1 MNTSNA
7 PASIQ
12 HVEYVMGMAVS
23 FDIRPPLPTPSAL
36 DSAVAWLHHVD
47 TTFSTYKLDS
57 PISRL
62 GRGEL
67 TLDDVTPEV
76 VQVLRRCIQ
85 LTSLTD
91 GAFDAFA
98 VPAANG
104 TNLDPSGLVKGW
116 AIEHAANLLEQQ
128 GAANF
133 GINAGGDIA
142 IRGDPEPGHPW
153 RVGIRHP
160 QRPDQQAIVLSLAGS
175 HAIAT
180 SATYERGAHIIDPT
194 TGMPTTELASVT
206 VIGPDLGDA
215 DAFATVVFVMGPAG
229 LDWIET
235 QPGYEAYIITHD
247 DTTHWTSGF
256 PATTDNS
263 LL

>member
-1 MNTSNA
+1 MNTDDST
-7 PASIQ
+7 ASMQ

-23 FDIRPPLPTPSAL
+23 FDIRQPLPTSPALNSAI
-36 DSAVAWLHHVD
+36 DWLHHVD
-47 TTFSTYKLDS
+47 TTFSTYKSDS
-57 PISRL
+57 AISRL

-67 TLDDVTPEV
+67 AVYDVTPEV
-76 VQVLRRCIQ
+76 QRVLLRCIQ
-85 LTSLTD
+85 LTTNTN

-98 VPAANG
+98 VPAPNG
-104 TNLDPSGLVKGW
+104 TSLDPSGLVKGW
-116 AIEHAANLLEQQ
+116 SIEHAANLLEQH
-128 GAANF
+128 GANNF
-133 GINAGGDIA
+133 CINAGGDIVV
-142 IRGDPEPGHPW
+142 RGNPEPGRPW

-160 QRPDQQAIVLSLAGS
+160 QQRDQQALVLSLTGS

-180 SATYERGAHIIDPT
+180 SATYERGAHIIDPAT
-194 TGMPTTELASVT
+194 CTPTTELASAT

-215 DAFATVVFVMGPAG
+215 DAFATAVFVMGFAG

-256 PATTDNS
+256 QASTDNS